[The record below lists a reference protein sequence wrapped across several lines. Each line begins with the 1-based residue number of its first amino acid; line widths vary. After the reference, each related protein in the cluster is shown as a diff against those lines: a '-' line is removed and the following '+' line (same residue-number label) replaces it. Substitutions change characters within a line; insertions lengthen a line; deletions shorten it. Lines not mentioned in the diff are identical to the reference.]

1 MRFFLKKKNAILR
14 GLLFFYECFLSLD
27 GGKGGI
33 LGALR
38 KYSFLKTGRSFGEHR
53 CETVI
58 IAFHFHS
65 FFPFSKYWILFF
77 FRNILI
83 FSDGGKGVSWEL
95 CENIAFCKRCG
106 QLVNTDVRSSSLR
119 FIFIHFFRSHNFG
132 FIFVRNMFNLLGRGE
147 RGYPGSFAKNEH
159 SENGALDW

>member
-1 MRFFLKKKNAILR
+1 MDAFRLFFSSLRCSPIRPPRFVFTVLLHSCLLRIAFDIPLSPHAMIRVKKKCLRTLKKCTRAIFFEEKNAILR

-65 FFPFSKYWILFF
+65 FFPFSQVWVYFCQKYFESS
-77 FRNILI
+77 RT
-83 FSDGGKGVSWEL
+83 GGKGVSGEL
-95 CENIAFCKRCG
+95 CEK
-106 QLVNTDVRSSSLR
+106 
-119 FIFIHFFRSHNFG
+119 
-132 FIFVRNMFNLLGRGE
+132 
-147 RGYPGSFAKNEH
+147 
-159 SENGALDW
+159 

>member
-1 MRFFLKKKNAILR
+1 MDAFRLFFSSLRCSPIRPPRFVFAVLLHSCLLRIAFDIPLSPHAMIRVKKINVCERKKSVHVRFFLKKKNAILR

-38 KYSFLKTGRSFGEHR
+38 KYSFLKTVRSFGEHR

-77 FRNILI
+77 FRNI
-83 FSDGGKGVSWEL
+83 
-95 CENIAFCKRCG
+95 
-106 QLVNTDVRSSSLR
+106 
-119 FIFIHFFRSHNFG
+119 
-132 FIFVRNMFNLLGRGE
+132 FNLLGRGK
-147 RGYPGSFAKNEH
+147 GGP
-159 SENGALDW
+159 